1 MKNSDKEDVD
11 FQLIIERQ
19 REEWDIQFKA
29 SKKVYADLFNG
40 LMPVI
45 YAGLL
50 TAGVF
55 FSSPNTGGKAP
66 PALPATCPRMEI
78 PVDRQGESA

>member
-1 MKNSDKEDVD
+1 MKNSSKDNAD
-11 FQLIIERQ
+11 FQFIIERQ
-19 REEWDIQFKA
+19 QDQWGIQIKG
-29 SKKVYADLFNG
+29 SKKVYTDLFNG

-66 PALPATCPRMEI
+66 PALPVTCPRIEV
-78 PVDRQGESA
+78 PGVGQGKSA